1 MNNIFKKYRVW
12 LAVIIAAAV
21 IAGAVIGGRA
31 LYVRSFG
38 KALFPA
44 YLPGPYSSLESDML
58 FADEMTGSAARPNY
72 RELDFARSKII
83 SPKGFGFKRQF
94 TFDERTAV
102 SMDVSGSSRGYVNNY
117 TYGIYKDELLMKPVS
132 EKNTKGESDAAMAD
146 EMGIDYD
153 YGLGLS
159 AELEPGTYYIGICIP
174 AVRNT
179 PMITEY
185 SLEFRELKLI
195 LKEAYQG
202 GRYEKQNNSHKHSGS
217 FSASRY
223 FWHTGK

>member
-1 MNNIFKKYRVW
+1 MNNIFKKHRVW

-21 IAGAVIGGRA
+21 IAGAVIGVRA

-38 KALFPA
+38 KELFPA

-185 SLEFRELKLI
+185 SLEFRELK
-195 LKEAYQG
+195 
-202 GRYEKQNNSHKHSGS
+202 
-217 FSASRY
+217 
-223 FWHTGK
+223 

>member
-1 MNNIFKKYRVW
+1 MNNIFKKHRVW

-21 IAGAVIGGRA
+21 IAGAVIGVRA
-31 LYVRSFG
+31 LYVHSIGRV
-38 KALFPA
+38 LFPA
-44 YLPGPYSSLESDML
+44 YLLGPYSSLESDMI
-58 FADEMTGSAARPNY
+58 FADEITGSAADRPSY

-83 SPKGFGFKRQF
+83 SPKGSGFKRQF
-94 TFDERTAV
+94 TFDERTIV
-102 SMDVSGSSRGYVNNY
+102 SMDVSGSGRGYVNNY

-146 EMGIDYD
+146 ETGVAYD
-153 YGLGLS
+153 YGFDLS

-185 SLEFRELKLI
+185 SLEFRELK
-195 LKEAYQG
+195 
-202 GRYEKQNNSHKHSGS
+202 
-217 FSASRY
+217 
-223 FWHTGK
+223 

>member
-1 MNNIFKKYRVW
+1 MKRADSDCREAVTTSEQNTEIHWWIALRKLQERAEVNNIFKKHRVW

-21 IAGAVIGGRA
+21 IAGAVIGVRA

-159 AELEPGTYYIGICIP
+159 AELEPG
-174 AVRNT
+174 NT

-185 SLEFRELKLI
+185 SLEFRELK
-195 LKEAYQG
+195 
-202 GRYEKQNNSHKHSGS
+202 
-217 FSASRY
+217 
-223 FWHTGK
+223 

>member
-1 MNNIFKKYRVW
+1 MNNIFKKHRVW

-21 IAGAVIGGRA
+21 IAGAVIGVRA
-31 LYVRSFG
+31 LYVHSFG
-38 KALFPA
+38 KVLFPA
-44 YLPGPYSSLESDML
+44 YLLGPYSSLESDVL
-58 FADEMTGSAARPNY
+58 FADEGEGSAADRPAY

-102 SMDVSGSSRGYVNNY
+102 SMDVSGGVMGYVNNY

-132 EKNTKGESDAAMAD
+132 EKNTKGESDAAKAD
-146 EMGIDYD
+146 EMDIDYD
-153 YGLGLS
+153 YGFGIS

-185 SLEFRELKLI
+185 SLEFRELK
-195 LKEAYQG
+195 
-202 GRYEKQNNSHKHSGS
+202 
-217 FSASRY
+217 
-223 FWHTGK
+223 

>member
-1 MNNIFKKYRVW
+1 MNNIFKKHRVW
-12 LAVIIAAAV
+12 IAVIIAAAV
-21 IAGAVIGGRA
+21 IAGAVIGVRA
-31 LYVRSFG
+31 LYVHSFG
-38 KALFPA
+38 KVLFPV

-58 FADEMTGSAARPNY
+58 VADEREGSAADRPTY

-102 SMDVSGSSRGYVNNY
+102 SMDVSGSGRGYVNNY

-146 EMGIDYD
+146 EMDIDYD
-153 YGLGLS
+153 YGFGIS

-174 AVRNT
+174 AVSNT

-185 SLEFRELKLI
+185 SLEFRKLK
-195 LKEAYQG
+195 
-202 GRYEKQNNSHKHSGS
+202 
-217 FSASRY
+217 
-223 FWHTGK
+223 

>member
-1 MNNIFKKYRVW
+1 
-12 LAVIIAAAV
+12 
-21 IAGAVIGGRA
+21 
-31 LYVRSFG
+31 
-38 KALFPA
+38 
-44 YLPGPYSSLESDML
+44 
-58 FADEMTGSAARPNY
+58 MTGSAARPNY

-159 AELEPGTYYIGICIP
+159 AELEPGNLLYRHMYTGCQKHSDDNRIQSGIQGAEI
-174 AVRNT
+174 N
-179 PMITEY
+179 I
-185 SLEFRELKLI
+185 
-195 LKEAYQG
+195 KEAYQG

-223 FWHTGK
+223 LAYW

>member
-1 MNNIFKKYRVW
+1 MNNIFKKHRVW
-12 LAVIIAAAV
+12 IAVIIAAAV
-21 IAGAVIGGRA
+21 IAGAVIGVRA
-31 LYVRSFG
+31 LYVHSFG
-38 KALFPA
+38 KVLFPV

-58 FADEMTGSAARPNY
+58 VADEREGSAADRPTY

-83 SPKGFGFKRQF
+83 SPKGFGFKKQF
-94 TFDERTAV
+94 TFDEKTIV
-102 SMDVSGSSRGYVNNY
+102 SMDVSGGGRGYVNNY

-185 SLEFRELKLI
+185 SLEFRALK
-195 LKEAYQG
+195 
-202 GRYEKQNNSHKHSGS
+202 
-217 FSASRY
+217 
-223 FWHTGK
+223 

>member
-1 MNNIFKKYRVW
+1 MNNIFKKHRVW

-21 IAGAVIGGRA
+21 IAGAVIGVRE

-38 KALFPA
+38 KVLFPA

-94 TFDERTAV
+94 AFDERTAV
-102 SMDVSGSSRGYVNNY
+102 SMDVSGSSREYVNNY

-185 SLEFRELKLI
+185 SLEFRELK
-195 LKEAYQG
+195 
-202 GRYEKQNNSHKHSGS
+202 
-217 FSASRY
+217 
-223 FWHTGK
+223 

>member
-21 IAGAVIGGRA
+21 IAGAVIGVRE

-38 KALFPA
+38 KVLFPA

-159 AELEPGTYYIGICIP
+159 AELEPGTYYICLLYTSD
-174 AVRNT
+174 AAD
-179 PMITEY
+179 
-185 SLEFRELKLI
+185 EL
-195 LKEAYQG
+195 
-202 GRYEKQNNSHKHSGS
+202 
-217 FSASRY
+217 
-223 FWHTGK
+223 

>member
-1 MNNIFKKYRVW
+1 MNNIFKKHRVW

-38 KALFPA
+38 KVLFPA

-58 FADEMTGSAARPNY
+58 FADEMTGSAARSNY

-102 SMDVSGSSRGYVNNY
+102 SMDVSGSNRGYVNNY

-185 SLEFRELKLI
+185 SLEFRELK
-195 LKEAYQG
+195 
-202 GRYEKQNNSHKHSGS
+202 
-217 FSASRY
+217 
-223 FWHTGK
+223 

>member
-1 MNNIFKKYRVW
+1 MNNIFKKHRVW

-21 IAGAVIGGRA
+21 IAGAVIGVRA
-31 LYVRSFG
+31 LYVHSFG
-38 KALFPA
+38 KVLFPA
-44 YLPGPYSSLESDML
+44 YLPGPYSSLESDVI
-58 FADEMTGSAARPNY
+58 FADEREGSTADRPNY

-83 SPKGFGFKRQF
+83 SPKGFGFKSQF

-102 SMDVSGSSRGYVNNY
+102 SMDVSGSGRGYVNNY

-185 SLEFRELKLI
+185 SLEFRALK
-195 LKEAYQG
+195 
-202 GRYEKQNNSHKHSGS
+202 
-217 FSASRY
+217 
-223 FWHTGK
+223 

>member
-1 MNNIFKKYRVW
+1 MNNIFKKHRVW

-21 IAGAVIGGRA
+21 IAGAVIGVRA
-31 LYVRSFG
+31 LYVHSFG

-102 SMDVSGSSRGYVNNY
+102 SMDVSGSNRGYVNNY

-185 SLEFRELKLI
+185 SLEFRELK
-195 LKEAYQG
+195 
-202 GRYEKQNNSHKHSGS
+202 
-217 FSASRY
+217 
-223 FWHTGK
+223 

>member
-1 MNNIFKKYRVW
+1 MNNIFKKHRVW

-21 IAGAVIGGRA
+21 IAGAVIGVRA
-31 LYVRSFG
+31 LYVHSFG
-38 KALFPA
+38 KVLFPV

-58 FADEMTGSAARPNY
+58 VADEREGSAADRPTY

-102 SMDVSGSSRGYVNNY
+102 SMDVSGSGRGYVNNY

-146 EMGIDYD
+146 EMDIDYD
-153 YGLGLS
+153 YGFGIS

-174 AVRNT
+174 AVSNT

-185 SLEFRELKLI
+185 SLEFRKLK
-195 LKEAYQG
+195 
-202 GRYEKQNNSHKHSGS
+202 
-217 FSASRY
+217 
-223 FWHTGK
+223 

>member
-1 MNNIFKKYRVW
+1 MNNIFKKHRVW

-21 IAGAVIGGRA
+21 IAGAVIGVRA
-31 LYVRSFG
+31 LYVHSFG
-38 KALFPA
+38 KVLFPA

-58 FADEMTGSAARPNY
+58 VADERAGSAADRPNY

-94 TFDERTAV
+94 AFDERTAV
-102 SMDVSGSSRGYVNNY
+102 SMDVSGSGRGYVNNY

-146 EMGIDYD
+146 EMGMDYD
-153 YGLGLS
+153 YGFGIS

-185 SLEFRELKLI
+185 SLEFRELK
-195 LKEAYQG
+195 
-202 GRYEKQNNSHKHSGS
+202 
-217 FSASRY
+217 
-223 FWHTGK
+223 

>member
-1 MNNIFKKYRVW
+1 MNNIFKKHRVW
-12 LAVIIAAAV
+12 IAVIIAAAV
-21 IAGAVIGGRA
+21 IAGAVIGVRA
-31 LYVRSFG
+31 LYVHSFG
-38 KALFPA
+38 KVLFPV

-58 FADEMTGSAARPNY
+58 VADEREGSAADRPTY

-146 EMGIDYD
+146 EMDIDYD
-153 YGLGLS
+153 YGFGIS

-174 AVRNT
+174 AVSNT

-185 SLEFRELKLI
+185 SLEFRELK
-195 LKEAYQG
+195 
-202 GRYEKQNNSHKHSGS
+202 
-217 FSASRY
+217 
-223 FWHTGK
+223 